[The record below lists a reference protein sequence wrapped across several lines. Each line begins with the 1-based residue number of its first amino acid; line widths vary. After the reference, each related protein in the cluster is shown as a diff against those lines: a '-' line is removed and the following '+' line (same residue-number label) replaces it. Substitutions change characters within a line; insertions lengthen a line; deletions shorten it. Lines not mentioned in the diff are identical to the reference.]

1 MQQKQL
7 TLLKNPLL
15 MTALILG
22 IGFDCKKNDDIT
34 PQPVI
39 IKELLGFIPIEGG
52 TFNMGSIL

>member
-22 IGFDCKKNDDIT
+22 IGFDCKKNDDII
-34 PQPVI
+34 PFAY
-39 IKELLGFIPIEGG
+39 IK
-52 TFNMGSIL
+52 